1 MKTWP
6 DAGGLGREILICEQ
20 EGDRITHDIIHR
32 LNSTS
37 VTPIDR
43 EDIYALASALDDV
56 VDYTEEAADFMGL
69 YHIEAPMEQAQQLA
83 GVLEDACRNIAQA
96 LSRLRG
102 FQDLNHYFV
111 EVNRLENEGDRITR
125 EALASLF
132 SERHRPDG
140 RDPLE
145 GHLRAARAGDRRL
158 RARREHP
165 RGDRRQ
171 ARLSATGGYR
181 ALQNLSRAAGAQH
194 RDHRPGRARGRR
206 CCPAAGTRPTPSSR
220 RSRSPS
226 WPRSPSSA
234 TASIGRTSS
243 RSRA

>member
-1 MKTWP
+1 MRLPMARLSLVPKDREFFNLFDEAGTNILHSAELLVRLMKQWP

-43 EDIYALASALDDV
+43 EDIHALASALDDI

-96 LSRLRG
+96 LNRLRG
-102 FQDLNHYFV
+102 FRELNHYFV

-132 SERHRPDG
+132 RGGIDPMVVIKWKDIFERLEQAIDACEHVANI
-140 RDPLE
+140 LE
-145 GHLRAARAGDRRL
+145 GIVVKH
-158 RARREHP
+158 
-165 RGDRRQ
+165 
-171 ARLSATGGYR
+171 T
-181 ALQNLSRAAGAQH
+181 
-194 RDHRPGRARGRR
+194 
-206 CCPAAGTRPTPSSR
+206 
-220 RSRSPS
+220 
-226 WPRSPSSA
+226 
-234 TASIGRTSS
+234 
-243 RSRA
+243 

>member
-1 MKTWP
+1 MARLSLVPKDREFFNLFDEAGTNILQSAQLLDRLMKEWP

-43 EDIYALASALDDV
+43 EDIFSLASALDDV
-56 VDYTEEAADFMGL
+56 VDYIEEGADFMGL
-69 YHIEAPMEQAQQLA
+69 YNIEAPMEQAQQLS

-102 FQDLNHYFV
+102 FQELNHYFV

-132 SERHRPDG
+132 RGGIDPMVVIKWKDIFERLEQAIDACEHVANI
-140 RDPLE
+140 LE
-145 GHLRAARAGDRRL
+145 GIVVKHA
-158 RARREHP
+158 
-165 RGDRRQ
+165 
-171 ARLSATGGYR
+171 
-181 ALQNLSRAAGAQH
+181 
-194 RDHRPGRARGRR
+194 
-206 CCPAAGTRPTPSSR
+206 
-220 RSRSPS
+220 
-226 WPRSPSSA
+226 
-234 TASIGRTSS
+234 
-243 RSRA
+243 